1 MKKFRPIAY
10 LLIAV
15 MVLSATM
22 PQTAEAASISVSAS
36 GAKISSNKFSL
47 TDTGSSQLTVKYSGK
62 KITSKASY
70 SSSKK
75 SVATVSK
82 SGKISTKKAGSTTII
97 VKYKKSSK
105 KLKLTVTKPSLAV
118 IVNGKKAT
126 SASVTAGKTTQLDF
140 QLGYKNSGAKSTS
153 YATIGRKSVKWSSSN
168 TSIATVNT
176 NGTVTGKKAGTAT
189 ITMKYDSYS
198 KSIKVTVKAATPTK
212 PSGGNTSNNTPVNPQ
227 DTGNGS
233 FVIGGEF
240 KDDPSLMGPGS
251 DVKPNENPE
260 QPKPENPTPEDSK
273 QPEVPTGH
281 KHNYKAVTVTKQ
293 VWEPKLVEVPIYE
306 THKVDIEV
314 CAACGAK
321 IVINHLNPDDP
332 INKEGDMHFLNHIL
346 NGEIGGSIMTVEER
360 EILVGTKTEDH
371 GSWKTV
377 TTTEY
382 KCECGAVK

>member
-62 KITSKASY
+62 KVTSKASY

-82 SGKISTKKAGSTTII
+82 SGKISPKKAGSTTIT

-118 IVNGKKAT
+118 IVNGKKAS
-126 SASVTAGKTTQLDF
+126 SASITAGKTAQLDF
-140 QLGYKNSGAKSTS
+140 QLGYKNSGAKTTS
-153 YATIGRKSVKWSSSN
+153 YATIGRKNVKWSSSN
-168 TSIATVNT
+168 TSIATINT

-198 KSIKVTVKAATPTK
+198 KSIKVTVKAPAVTK
-212 PSGGNTSNNTPVNPQ
+212 PSGGNTSNNTPVKPQ

-233 FVIGGEF
+233 FIIDGEF

-251 DVKPNENPE
+251 EAKPETPV
-260 QPKPENPTPEDSK
+260 QPENPTPETPA
-273 QPEVPTGH
+273 QPEIPAGH
-281 KHNYKAVTVTKQ
+281 EHNYKAVTVTKQ
-293 VWEPKLVEVPIYE
+293 AWEPKLVETPIYE
-306 THKVDIEV
+306 THRVAVHI
-314 CAACGAK
+314 CSGCGQK
-321 IVINHLNPDDP
+321 LPYNHINPDDP
-332 INKEGDMHFLNHIL
+332 INKEAEMHAFNHL
-346 NGEIGGSIMTVEER
+346 LKGECGGTEIVYEEQ
-360 EILVGTKTEDH
+360 EILVGTKIEDH

-382 KCECGAVK
+382 RCECGAVK

>member
-1 MKKFRPIAY
+1 MKKFKPITY

-62 KITSKASY
+62 KVTSKASY

-82 SGKISTKKAGSTTII
+82 SGKISTKKAGSTTIT

-118 IVNGKKAT
+118 IVNGKKAS
-126 SASVTAGKTTQLDF
+126 SASITAGKTAQLDF

-168 TSIATVNT
+168 TSVATINT
-176 NGTVTGKKAGTAT
+176 NGTVTGKKAGTVT

-198 KSIKVTVKAATPTK
+198 KSIKVTVKAPAVTK
-212 PSGGNTSNNTPVNPQ
+212 PSGGNTSNNTPVKPQ

-233 FVIGGEF
+233 FVIDGEF

-251 DVKPNENPE
+251 ETKPETPT
-260 QPKPENPTPEDSK
+260 QPENPIPETPK

-281 KHNYKAVTVTKQ
+281 EHNYKAVTVTKQ

-306 THKVDIEV
+306 THRVGIEV
-314 CAACGAK
+314 CSACGAK
-321 IVINHLNPDDP
+321 IVVNHLNPDDP
-332 INKEGDMHFLNHIL
+332 VNRDGDEHFLNHL
-346 NGEIGGSIMTVEER
+346 LKGEVSGSTIIYEER
-360 EILVGTKTEDH
+360 EILVRTKTEDH

-382 KCECGAVK
+382 RCECGAVK

>member
-1 MKKFRPIAY
+1 MKKFKPIAY

-15 MVLSATM
+15 MVLSVTV
-22 PQTAEAASISVSAS
+22 PNTAQAASLTVSAS

-62 KITSKASY
+62 KVTSKASY

-75 SVATVSK
+75 SVATISK
-82 SGKISTKKAGSTTII
+82 SGKISTKKAGSTTIT

-126 SASVTAGKTTQLDF
+126 SASITAGKTAQLDF

-198 KSIKVTVKAATPTK
+198 KSIKVTVKAPAVTK
-212 PSGGNTSNNTPVNPQ
+212 PSGGNTSNNTPVKPQ
-227 DTGNGS
+227 DTGNAGS
-233 FVIGGEF
+233 ET
-240 KDDPSLMGPGS
+240 
-251 DVKPNENPE
+251 KPETPA
-260 QPKPENPTPEDSK
+260 QPENPTPETPK
-273 QPEVPTGH
+273 QPEVPAGH
-281 KHNYKAVTVTKQ
+281 EHNYKAVAVTKQ
-293 VWEPKLVEVPIYE
+293 IWEPELVEIPIYE
-306 THKVDIEV
+306 KHEV
-314 CAACGAK
+314 AIYMCHGCDAK
-321 IVINHLNPDDP
+321 LPYNHINPDDP
-332 INKEGDMHFLNHIL
+332 INKEAELHALNHLL
-346 NGEIGGSIMTVEER
+346 NGEPSGTDIVYEER

-382 KCECGAVK
+382 RCDCGAVK